1 MKRGTRL
8 ALAGALLGGLLAP
21 GVGRAQQPFCQLS
34 GPNGTYKV
42 GKISLPGG
50 SSTVGMGWVQNDP
63 AQFPFTDDRGYF
75 TVLGFFIVDAATHR
89 AVRWVVHAGGAA
101 APHTVV
107 RVNGTTYYDAPFP
120 STRLTGGHGGI
131 RGLVG
136 GALDPGTYYVV
147 GFGWGA
153 SEGLLG
159 EGRWSVAVYTG
170 VDCPLVNAPG
180 ELVSYNHADFQ
191 GPTHIYAPLV
201 GVGSGL
207 GLNFQAPRNTVLGSV
222 YAAITDTYTGR
233 PVGWVGGRVD
243 MRYTTPTYSDRV
255 GTTTTKTSIKQLAS
269 IGGPY
274 TFAADYYGIDPLLN
288 ITFLQ
293 VDLP

>member
-50 SSTVGMGWVQNDP
+50 SSTVGMGWVQKDP
-63 AQFPFTDDRGYF
+63 AQFPFTDKQGYLA
-75 TVLGFFIVDAATHR
+75 VLGFFIVDAATHR
-89 AVRWVVHAGGAA
+89 AVRWVVDVGGSA
-101 APHTVV
+101 APHAVV

-120 STRLTGGHGGI
+120 STRLTGVHGGI

-170 VDCPLVNAPG
+170 VDCPLLNAPG
-180 ELVSYNHADFQ
+180 ELINFNQADFQ
-191 GPTHIYAPLV
+191 GGTHVYAPLV
-201 GVGSGL
+201 GAGSGL
-207 GLNFQAPRNTVLGSV
+207 SLTRQVTRNTVLASIYASEDSQYVPGVGWIGGRMDLRYSTPTGSDRLGTV
-222 YAAITDTYTGR
+222 TGR
-233 PVGWVGGRVD
+233 GITHLSSVGGTY
-243 MRYTTPTYSDRV
+243 RYF
-255 GTTTTKTSIKQLAS
+255 L
-269 IGGPY
+269 
-274 TFAADYYGIDPLLN
+274 DYYGVDPLVD
-288 ITFLQ
+288 ITTLE